1 MIRRHMMAL
10 RFGLMLG
17 DGITAVLVFLL
28 VSVLRFRDG
37 EAAAVLWRNLGID
50 IRLAALTFAVTWVT
64 VLWMSG
70 MYRLTVRW
78 RPWTEVVADWLRE
91 GRSPTVFVHTP
102 DNHDAPEL
110 ARRFHD
116 EVRALVPDLEALPE
130 PEPIEP
136 PTLF

>member
-1 MIRRHMMAL
+1 MADDWTPEEWGIL
-10 RFGLMLG
+10 EAMG
-17 DGITAVLVFLL
+17 DG
-28 VSVLRFRDG
+28 
-37 EAAAVLWRNLGID
+37 
-50 IRLAALTFAVTWVT
+50 
-64 VLWMSG
+64 
-70 MYRLTVRW
+70 W

-102 DNHDAPEL
+102 DNDVAPEL

-116 EVRALVPDLEALPE
+116 DVRALVPGLEALPE